1 MRPSMLQRLPRL
13 AAALA
18 MALSAAAAPAADLYK
33 PAEHRALTADP
44 RAARVGDLLT
54 VLVYE
59 NSSASSSTDTSS
71 DKSAGVQAE
80 ISSHNTGRRQ
90 GGQLALGDDFA
101 GRGRV
106 QRAGRLNAQL
116 SMRVLEVG
124 GNGDLV
130 VAGQQIIDING
141 ERNEI
146 RISGRVRRADIAE
159 NNTVLSTRIADA
171 RIDYV
176 GEGYLSD
183 RARPGLVTKVLTWLG
198 LW

>member
-1 MRPSMLQRLPRL
+1 MAVTS
-13 AAALA
+13 AAL
-18 MALSAAAAPAADLYK
+18 PAADLYN
-33 PAEHRALTADP
+33 PSEYRPLTADL

-59 NSSASSSTDTSS
+59 NSSASSSTDTNS
-71 DKSAGVQAE
+71 DKSAGMQAE
-80 ISSHNTGRRQ
+80 ISGYTTGRRQ
-90 GGQLALGDDFA
+90 GGQISLGDDFA
-101 GRGRV
+101 GRGRM

-116 SMRVLEVG
+116 SMRVLEVSS
-124 GNGDLV
+124 NGDLI
-130 VAGQQIIDING
+130 VAGQQTIDINN

-146 RISGRVRRADIAE
+146 RISGRVRRADIAD

-183 RARPGLVTKVLTWLG
+183 RARPGLITKVLTWLG